1 MQMHQVHYFVALSE
15 ERSFTRAARRCH
27 VAQPSLTRAIKLL
40 EEELGGA
47 LFDRHREG
55 VRLTDLGIL
64 VRSDLA
70 QIEHSAALVKHKAAQ
85 FLTAG
90 WSTKHQHEGME
101 ALMRA
106 HHVVAILAVLIVG
119 WGTKQFLFSAPQA
132 QANLSASESA
142 SPIQMHVGYPNMDR
156 LPVQKLNDRSFV
168 FPESD

>member
-1 MQMHQVHYFVALSE
+1 MQMHQVHYFIALSE

-55 VRLTDLGIL
+55 VRLTELGLL

-85 FLTAG
+85 FLTTRS
-90 WSTKHQHEGME
+90 STKHQHEAME

-106 HHVVAILAVLIVG
+106 HHVVAVLAVLIIG
-119 WGTKQFLFSAPQA
+119 WGMKQFLFSTPQA
-132 QANLSASESA
+132 QANLSATESV
-142 SPIQMHVGYPNMDR
+142 SPIQMHVGYPNTDQ
-156 LPVQKLNDRSFV
+156 LPVQKPNDRSFV